1 MRINAL
7 SILVRDIAR
16 MKIFKTE
23 FNAMGGANE
32 LVAAA
37 PDELSALRA
46 MEAAAKEVLRI
57 EAKYS
62 RYRPTASFLVSISLL
77 EMHCCNLRRSNYEL
91 LNAAETLPAKRRP
104 VRRDVWYPA
113 SGLGLLESATPTQKT
128 LDPLLALV
136 GWDKVDRSEKAI
148 RLTKKGMESTS
159 AALAKN
165 TQPTAR
171 RKFCQTTASQ
181 ADMLIS
187 AAIFVLSDPTQMARL
202 GSIGVGNPRQKGAIV
217 ATMPVVRGALATS
230 GDSEK
235 YIEVDGRIYC
245 HILNPKTGM
254 PVNHWAS
261 ATVRAPT
268 AIMAGALTTIAML
281 KESAAIEFFRNS
293 VTPFLFIDLNG
304 QFFSNQSLS
313 Q

>member
-1 MRINAL
+1 M
-7 SILVRDIAR
+7 LVRDIAR

-37 PDELSALRA
+37 ADELSAARA

-62 RYRPTASFLVSISLL
+62 RYRPDSVISRINQSAGNDTAVIYD
-77 EMHCCNLRRSNYEL
+77 EETNEL
-91 LNAAETLPAKRRP
+91 LNAADGLYRQSDGLFDATSGILRRAWDFSKAQLP
-104 VRRDVWYPA
+104 
-113 SGLGLLESATPTQKT
+113 SQET

-136 GWDKVDRSEKAI
+136 GWDKVDRSERAI
-148 RLTKKGMESTS
+148 RLTKKGMEIDFGGFGKEY
-159 AALAKN
+159 AADRAAK
-165 TQPTAR
+165 
-171 RKFCQTTASQ
+171 
-181 ADMLIS
+181 
-187 AAIFVLSDPTQMARL
+187 VLSDYGITSGYVNL
-202 GSIGVGNPRQKGAIV
+202 GGDICAVGPDPDGAPWLIGVGNPREKGAIV

-281 KESAAIEFFRNS
+281 KESSAIEFFKNS